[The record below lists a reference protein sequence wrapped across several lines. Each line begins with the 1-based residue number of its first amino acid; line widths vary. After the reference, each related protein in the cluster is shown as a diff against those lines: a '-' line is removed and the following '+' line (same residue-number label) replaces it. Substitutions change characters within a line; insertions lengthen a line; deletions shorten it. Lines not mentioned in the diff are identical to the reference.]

1 MNWQDKGYLLSLNK
15 YNENSSIAEFFTETN
30 GKVVGVIFGS
40 TSKKIKNY
48 LLIGNKFHI
57 NSKLREDGRL
67 GYLKV
72 EIDEIKT
79 PVYLENKKKL
89 FCIIY
94 CMNLIK
100 ILTAENENNVEIY
113 HLLEKLFKIIELD
126 NWLVEFL
133 YLELNILKSIGY
145 DINFKDYVVD
155 RGINGQTKYVVD
167 SSQKII
173 PNFLIDKNIGP
184 ENLKDIYSGF
194 SIVGDFLDKTII
206 KPNNK
211 NYPSS
216 RNDFVDL
223 LKYSSCS
230 T

>member
-15 YNENSSIAEFFTETN
+15 YNENSSIAEFFTENN

-40 TSKKIKNY
+40 TSKKIKSY

-100 ILTAENENNVEIY
+100 ILTVENENNVEIY
-113 HLLEKLFKIIELD
+113 NLLEKLFKIIELD

-145 DINFKDYVVD
+145 DINFKDYVID
-155 RGINGQTKYVVD
+155 KNINGQTKYIVD

-173 PNFLIDKNIGP
+173 PNFLIDKNISP

-216 RNDFVDL
+216 RNDFVNL
-223 LKYSSCS
+223 LK
-230 T
+230 

>member
-15 YNENSSIAEFFTETN
+15 YNENSSIAEFFTENN
-30 GKVVGVIFGS
+30 GKVVGIIFGS
-40 TSKKIKNY
+40 TSKKIKSY

-100 ILTAENENNVEIY
+100 ILTVENESNMDIY
-113 HLLEKLFKIIELD
+113 SLLEKLFKIIDLD

-145 DINFKDYVVD
+145 DINFKDYVVNKN
-155 RGINGQTKYVVD
+155 INGQTKYVVD

-173 PNFLIDKNIGP
+173 PNFLIDKKIIP
-184 ENLKDIYSGF
+184 ENTKDIYSGY

-211 NYPSS
+211 SFPSS
-216 RNDFVDL
+216 RTDFINL
-223 LKYSSCS
+223 LK
-230 T
+230 

>member
-1 MNWQDKGYLLSLNK
+1 MNWQDKGYLLSINK
-15 YNENSSIAEFFTETN
+15 YNENSSIAEFYTENN
-30 GKVVGVIFGS
+30 GKIVGIIFGS

-48 LLIGNKFHI
+48 LLIGNRFHI

-79 PVYLENKKKL
+79 PIYLENKKKL

-100 ILTAENENNVEIY
+100 ILTVENENNSEIY
-113 HLLEKLFKIIELD
+113 NLIEKLFNIIQLD

-133 YLELNILKSIGY
+133 FLELKIFKSIGY

-155 RGINGQTKYVVD
+155 KNIDGRKQYFVKT
-167 SSQKII
+167 SQKIV
-173 PNFLIDKNIGP
+173 PNFLIDKIF
-184 ENLKDIYSGF
+184 EVQNLKDVFGGYT
-194 SIVGDFLDKTII
+194 IVGDFLDKTII

-216 RNDFVDL
+216 RNDFVNL
-223 LKYSSCS
+223 LK
-230 T
+230 

>member
-15 YNENSSIAEFFTETN
+15 YNENSSIAEFYTENN
-30 GKVVGVIFGS
+30 GKIVGVIFGS
-40 TSKKIKNY
+40 TSKKIKSY

-100 ILTAENENNVEIY
+100 ILTVENENNVEIY
-113 HLLEKLFKIIELD
+113 NLLEKLFKIIELD

-155 RGINGQTKYVVD
+155 KSINGQTKYIVD

-173 PNFLIDKNIGP
+173 PNFLIDKNISP
-184 ENLKDIYSGF
+184 ENLNDIYSGF

-216 RNDFVDL
+216 RNDFVNL
-223 LKYSSCS
+223 LK
-230 T
+230 

>member
-1 MNWQDKGYLLSLNK
+1 MNWQDKGYLISLNK
-15 YNENSSIAEFFTETN
+15 YNENSSIAEFYTENN
-30 GKVVGVIFGS
+30 GKIVGIIFGS
-40 TSKKIKNY
+40 TSKKIKSY

-79 PVYLENKKKL
+79 PIYLENKKKL

-113 HLLEKLFKIIELD
+113 NLLEKLFKIFELD

-145 DINFKDYVVD
+145 DINFKDYVVNKN
-155 RGINGQTKYVVD
+155 INGQTKYIVD

-173 PNFLIDKNIGP
+173 PNFLIDKKNSP
-184 ENLKDIYSGF
+184 ENLKDIYSGC

-211 NYPSS
+211 SYPSS
-216 RNDFVDL
+216 RNDFVNL
-223 LKYSSCS
+223 LK
-230 T
+230 

>member
-30 GKVVGVIFGS
+30 GKVVGIIFGS

-72 EIDEIKT
+72 EIDKIET
-79 PVYLENKKKL
+79 PLYLENKRKL

-100 ILTAENENNVEIY
+100 ILTVENESNKDVYSI
-113 HLLEKLFKIIELD
+113 LEKLFKIIDFD
-126 NWLVEFL
+126 NWLIEFL
-133 YLELNILKSIGY
+133 FLELNIFKSIGY
-145 DINFKDYVVD
+145 DINFKDYVVNKN
-155 RGINGQTKYVVD
+155 INGTSKYVVD

-173 PNFLIDKNIGP
+173 PNFLIDKKIIP
-184 ENLKDIYSGF
+184 ENIKDIYSGY

-211 NYPSS
+211 SFPSS
-216 RNDFVDL
+216 RNDFTNL
-223 LKYSSCS
+223 LK
-230 T
+230 

>member
-15 YNENSSIAEFFTETN
+15 YNENSSIAEFYTENN
-30 GKVVGVIFGS
+30 GKIVGIIFGS
-40 TSKKIKNY
+40 TSKKIKSY

-57 NSKLREDGRL
+57 NSKIKEDGRL

-72 EIDEIKT
+72 EIDKIKT

-94 CMNLIK
+94 CMNLVK
-100 ILTAENENNVEIY
+100 ILTAENENNVEIFN
-113 HLLEKLFKIIELD
+113 LLEKLFTIIQHD

-133 YLELNILKSIGY
+133 FLELNILKSIGY
-145 DINFKDYVVD
+145 DINFKDYVID
-155 RGINGQTKYVVD
+155 KSINGQTKYIVN
-167 SSQKII
+167 SNQKII
-173 PNFLIDKNIGP
+173 PNFLIDKNISP
-184 ENLKDIYSGF
+184 ENLKDIYNGF
-194 SIVGDFLDKTII
+194 TIVGDFLDKTII

-216 RNDFVDL
+216 RNDFVNL
-223 LKYSSCS
+223 LK
-230 T
+230 

>member
-15 YNENSSIAEFFTETN
+15 YNENSSMAEFFTENN

-40 TSKKIKNY
+40 TSKKIKSY

-79 PVYLENKKKL
+79 PVYLENKRKL

-100 ILTAENENNVEIY
+100 ILTVENESNIEIY
-113 HLLEKLFKIIELD
+113 YLLEKLFKIIDLD

-145 DINFKDYVVD
+145 DINFKDYVVNKN
-155 RGINGQTKYVVD
+155 INGQLKHVVV

-173 PNFLIDKNIGP
+173 PSFLIDKKIIP
-184 ENLKDIYSGF
+184 DSIKDIYSGYT
-194 SIVGDFLDKTII
+194 IVGDFLDKTII

-211 NYPSS
+211 SFPSS
-216 RNDFVDL
+216 RNDFINL
-223 LKYSSCS
+223 LR
-230 T
+230 

>member
-15 YNENSSIAEFFTETN
+15 YNENSSIAEFYTEN
-30 GKVVGVIFGS
+30 HGKIVGVIFGS
-40 TSKKIKNY
+40 TSKKIKSY

-113 HLLEKLFKIIELD
+113 NLLEKLFKIIELD

-133 YLELNILKSIGY
+133 YLELNILKSVGY

-155 RGINGQTKYVVD
+155 KSIIGQTKYIVD

-173 PNFLIDKNIGP
+173 PNFLIDKNISP

-216 RNDFVDL
+216 RNDFVNL
-223 LKYSSCS
+223 LK
-230 T
+230 

>member
-1 MNWQDKGYLLSLNK
+1 MNWQDKGYLISLNK
-15 YNENSSIAEFFTETN
+15 YNENSSIAEFYTENN
-30 GKVVGVIFGS
+30 GKIVGIIFGS
-40 TSKKIKNY
+40 TSKKMKSY

-113 HLLEKLFKIIELD
+113 NLLEKLFKIIELD

-155 RGINGQTKYVVD
+155 KNINGQTKYIVD
-167 SSQKII
+167 SSKKII
-173 PNFLIDKNIGP
+173 PNFLIDKNISP

-216 RNDFVDL
+216 RNDFVNL
-223 LKYSSCS
+223 LK
-230 T
+230 

>member
-1 MNWQDKGYLLSLNK
+1 MNRQDKGYLLSLNK
-15 YNENSSIAEFFTETN
+15 YNENSSIAEFYTENN
-30 GKVVGVIFGS
+30 GKIVGVIFGS
-40 TSKKIKNY
+40 TSKKIKSY

-100 ILTAENENNVEIY
+100 ILTAENENNIEIY
-113 HLLEKLFKIIELD
+113 NLLEKLFKIIELD

-155 RGINGQTKYVVD
+155 RSINGQTKYIVD

-173 PNFLIDKNIGP
+173 PNFLIDKNISP

-211 NYPSS
+211 SYPSS
-216 RNDFVDL
+216 RNDFVNL
-223 LKYSSCS
+223 LK
-230 T
+230 

>member
-15 YNENSSIAEFFTETN
+15 YNENSSIAEFYTENN
-30 GKVVGVIFGS
+30 GKIVGVIFGS
-40 TSKKIKNY
+40 TSKKIKSY

-100 ILTAENENNVEIY
+100 ILTVENENNVEIY
-113 HLLEKLFKIIELD
+113 NLLEKLFKIIEFD

-145 DINFKDYVVD
+145 DISFKDYVVD
-155 RGINGQTKYVVD
+155 KNINGQTKYIVN

-173 PNFLIDKNIGP
+173 PNFLIDKNISP

-216 RNDFVDL
+216 RNDFVNL
-223 LKYSSCS
+223 LK
-230 T
+230 

>member
-15 YNENSSIAEFFTETN
+15 YNENSSIAEFYTENN
-30 GKVVGVIFGS
+30 GKIVGVIFGS
-40 TSKKIKNY
+40 TSKKIKSY

-57 NSKLREDGRL
+57 NSKLRNDGRL

-100 ILTAENENNVEIY
+100 ILTAENENNIEIY
-113 HLLEKLFKIIELD
+113 NLLEKLFKIIELD
-126 NWLVEFL
+126 NWLVDFL
-133 YLELNILKSIGY
+133 YLELDILKSIGY

-155 RGINGQTKYVVD
+155 KNINGQTKYIVG

-173 PNFLIDKNIGP
+173 PNFLIDKNISP
-184 ENLKDIYSGF
+184 ESSKDIYIGF

-216 RNDFVDL
+216 RNNFVNL
-223 LKYSSCS
+223 LK
-230 T
+230 

>member
-40 TSKKIKNY
+40 TSKKIKSY

-100 ILTAENENNVEIY
+100 ILTVENESNMEIY
-113 HLLEKLFKIIELD
+113 SLIEKLFKIIDFD

-133 YLELNILKSIGY
+133 FLELNIFKSIGY

-155 RGINGQTKYVVD
+155 KNINGTSKYVVD

-173 PNFLIDKNIGP
+173 PNFLIDKKIIP
-184 ENLKDIYSGF
+184 ENTKDIYSGY

-211 NYPSS
+211 SFPSS
-216 RNDFVDL
+216 RNDFTNL
-223 LKYSSCS
+223 LK
-230 T
+230 

>member
-15 YNENSSIAEFFTETN
+15 YNENSSIAEFYTENN
-30 GKVVGVIFGS
+30 GKIVGVIFGS
-40 TSKKIKNY
+40 TSKKIKSY

-113 HLLEKLFKIIELD
+113 NLLEKLFKIIELD

-155 RGINGQTKYVVD
+155 KSINGQTKYIVD

-173 PNFLIDKNIGP
+173 PNFLIDKNISP

-216 RNDFVDL
+216 RNDFVNL
-223 LKYSSCS
+223 LK
-230 T
+230 

>member
-15 YNENSSIAEFFTETN
+15 YNENSSIAEFYTENN
-30 GKVVGVIFGS
+30 GKIVGVIFGS
-40 TSKKIKNY
+40 TSKKIKSY

-57 NSKLREDGRL
+57 NSKIREDGRL

-100 ILTAENENNVEIY
+100 ILTAENENNIEIY
-113 HLLEKLFKIIELD
+113 NLLEKLFKLIESD

-133 YLELNILKSIGY
+133 YLELNILKSVGY
-145 DINFKDYVVD
+145 DINFRDYVVD
-155 RGINGQTKYVVD
+155 KNINGQIKYIVV

-173 PNFLIDKNIGP
+173 PNFLIDKDISP
-184 ENLKDIYSGF
+184 ENLKDIYNGF

-216 RNDFVDL
+216 RNDFLNL
-223 LKYSSCS
+223 LK
-230 T
+230 

>member
-15 YNENSSIAEFFTETN
+15 YNENSSIAEFYTENN
-30 GKVVGVIFGS
+30 GKIVGVIFGS
-40 TSKKIKNY
+40 TSKKIKSY

-100 ILTAENENNVEIY
+100 ILTAENENNIEIY
-113 HLLEKLFKIIELD
+113 NLLEKLFNIIELD

-133 YLELNILKSIGY
+133 YLELNILKSVGY

-155 RGINGQTKYVVD
+155 KNINGQTKYIVD

-173 PNFLIDKNIGP
+173 PNFLIDKNISP

-194 SIVGDFLDKTII
+194 SIVGDFLDKTIL

-216 RNDFVDL
+216 RNDFINL
-223 LKYSSCS
+223 LK
-230 T
+230 

>member
-40 TSKKIKNY
+40 TSKKIKSY

-100 ILTAENENNVEIY
+100 ILTVENESNMEIY
-113 HLLEKLFKIIELD
+113 SLLEKLFKIIDFD

-133 YLELNILKSIGY
+133 FIELNIFKSIGY
-145 DINFKDYVVD
+145 DINFKDYVVNKN
-155 RGINGQTKYVVD
+155 INGASKYVVD

-173 PNFLIDKNIGP
+173 PNFLIDKKIIP
-184 ENLKDIYSGF
+184 ENIKEINSGY

-211 NYPSS
+211 SFPSS
-216 RNDFVDL
+216 RNDFTNL
-223 LKYSSCS
+223 LK
-230 T
+230 

>member
-15 YNENSSIAEFFTETN
+15 YNENSSIAEFYTENN
-30 GKVVGVIFGS
+30 GKIVGVIFGS

-100 ILTAENENNVEIY
+100 ILTAENENNIEIY
-113 HLLEKLFKIIELD
+113 NLLEKLFKIIELD

-155 RGINGQTKYVVD
+155 KNINGQTKYIVD

-173 PNFLIDKNIGP
+173 PNFLIDKNISP

-216 RNDFVDL
+216 RNDFVNL
-223 LKYSSCS
+223 LK
-230 T
+230 

>member
-1 MNWQDKGYLLSLNK
+1 MNLQDKGYLLSLNK
-15 YNENSSIAEFFTETN
+15 YNENSSIAEFYTENN
-30 GKVVGVIFGS
+30 GKIVGVIFGS
-40 TSKKIKNY
+40 TSKKIKSY

-113 HLLEKLFKIIELD
+113 NLLEKLFKIIELD

-155 RGINGQTKYVVD
+155 KNINGQTKYIVD

-173 PNFLIDKNIGP
+173 PNFLIDKNISP
-184 ENLKDIYSGF
+184 ENLKDIYKGF

-216 RNDFVDL
+216 RNDFVNL
-223 LKYSSCS
+223 LK
-230 T
+230 

>member
-15 YNENSSIAEFFTETN
+15 YNENSSIAEFYTEN
-30 GKVVGVIFGS
+30 HGKIVGVIFGS
-40 TSKKIKNY
+40 TSKKIKSY

-79 PVYLENKKKL
+79 PNYLENKKKL

-100 ILTAENENNVEIY
+100 ILTVENENNVEIY
-113 HLLEKLFKIIELD
+113 NLLEKLFKIIELD

-155 RGINGQTKYVVD
+155 RSINGQTKYIVD

-173 PNFLIDKNIGP
+173 PNFLIDKNISP

-206 KPNNK
+206 IPNNK

-216 RNDFVDL
+216 RNDFVNL
-223 LKYSSCS
+223 LK
-230 T
+230 

>member
-15 YNENSSIAEFFTETN
+15 YNENSSIAEFYTENN
-30 GKVVGVIFGS
+30 GKIVGVIFGS
-40 TSKKIKNY
+40 TSKKIKSY

-57 NSKLREDGRL
+57 NSKIREDGRL

-79 PVYLENKKKL
+79 PIYLENKKKL

-113 HLLEKLFKIIELD
+113 NLLEKLFKIIELD

-155 RGINGQTKYVVD
+155 RSINGQTKYIVD

-173 PNFLIDKNIGP
+173 PNFLIDKNISP

-211 NYPSS
+211 NYPLS
-216 RNDFVDL
+216 RNDFVNL
-223 LKYSSCS
+223 LK
-230 T
+230 

>member
-15 YNENSSIAEFFTETN
+15 YNENSSIAEFFTENN
-30 GKVVGVIFGS
+30 GKIVGVIFGS
-40 TSKKIKNY
+40 TSKKIKSY

-100 ILTAENENNVEIY
+100 ILTVENESNMEIY
-113 HLLEKLFKIIELD
+113 SLLEKLFKIIDFD

-133 YLELNILKSIGY
+133 FIELNIFKSIGY
-145 DINFKDYVVD
+145 DINFKDYVINKN
-155 RGINGQTKYVVD
+155 INGQTKYVVG

-173 PNFLIDKNIGP
+173 PNFLIDNKIIP
-184 ENLKDIYSGF
+184 ENTKDIYSGY

-211 NYPSS
+211 SFPSS
-216 RNDFVDL
+216 RNDFINL
-223 LKYSSCS
+223 LK
-230 T
+230 

>member
-15 YNENSSIAEFFTETN
+15 YNENSSIAEFYTQNN
-30 GKVVGVIFGS
+30 GKIVGVIFGS
-40 TSKKIKNY
+40 TSKKIKSY

-100 ILTAENENNVEIY
+100 ILTVENENNVEIY
-113 HLLEKLFKIIELD
+113 NLLEKLFKIIELD

-155 RGINGQTKYVVD
+155 KNINGQTKYIVD

-173 PNFLIDKNIGP
+173 PNFLIDKNISP

-216 RNDFVDL
+216 RNDFVNL
-223 LKYSSCS
+223 LK
-230 T
+230 

>member
-15 YNENSSIAEFFTETN
+15 YNENSSIAEFYTENN
-30 GKVVGVIFGS
+30 GKIVGVIFGS
-40 TSKKIKNY
+40 TSKKIKSY

-94 CMNLIK
+94 CMNLVK

-113 HLLEKLFKIIELD
+113 NLLEKLFKIIELD

-145 DINFKDYVVD
+145 DINFKDYVID
-155 RGINGQTKYVVD
+155 KSINGQTKYIVD

-173 PNFLIDKNIGP
+173 PNFLIDKNISP
-184 ENLKDIYSGF
+184 ENLKDIHSGF

-216 RNDFVDL
+216 RNDFVNL
-223 LKYSSCS
+223 LK
-230 T
+230 

>member
-15 YNENSSIAEFFTETN
+15 YNENSSIAEFYTENN
-30 GKVVGVIFGS
+30 GKIVGLIFGS
-40 TSKKIKNY
+40 TSKKIKSY

-57 NSKLREDGRL
+57 NSKLRENGRL

-100 ILTAENENNVEIY
+100 ILTVENENNVEIY
-113 HLLEKLFKIIELD
+113 NHLEKLFKIIELD

-133 YLELNILKSIGY
+133 FLELNILKSIGY
-145 DINFKDYVVD
+145 DINFKDYVIVKS
-155 RGINGQTKYVVD
+155 INGQNKYIVD

-173 PNFLIDKNIGP
+173 PNFLIDKNLSP
-184 ENLKDIYSGF
+184 ENLNDIYNGF
-194 SIVGDFLDKTII
+194 SLVGDFLDKTII

-216 RNDFVDL
+216 RNDFINL
-223 LKYSSCS
+223 IK
-230 T
+230 

>member
-1 MNWQDKGYLLSLNK
+1 MNWEDKGYLLSLNK
-15 YNENSSIAEFFTETN
+15 YNENSSIAEFFTKNN

-40 TSKKIKNY
+40 TSKKIKSY

-100 ILTAENENNVEIY
+100 ILTVENESNMEIY
-113 HLLEKLFKIIELD
+113 FLLEKLFKIIDVD

-145 DINFKDYVVD
+145 DINFKDYVVNKN
-155 RGINGQTKYVVD
+155 INGQTKYVVD

-173 PNFLIDKNIGP
+173 PNFLIDKKIIP
-184 ENLKDIYSGF
+184 ENIKDIYSGY

-211 NYPSS
+211 SFPSS
-216 RNDFVDL
+216 RNDFTNL
-223 LKYSSCS
+223 LK
-230 T
+230 

>member
-15 YNENSSIAEFFTETN
+15 YNENSSIAEFYTENN
-30 GKVVGVIFGS
+30 GKIVGVIFGS
-40 TSKKIKNY
+40 TSKKIKSY

-100 ILTAENENNVEIY
+100 ILTAENENNIEIY
-113 HLLEKLFKIIELD
+113 NLLEKLFKIIELN

-155 RGINGQTKYVVD
+155 RSINGQTKYIVD

-173 PNFLIDKNIGP
+173 PNFLIDKNISP

-216 RNDFVDL
+216 RNDFVNL
-223 LKYSSCS
+223 LK
-230 T
+230 